1 MSHLKSLVKKTDVV
15 TLPASATVLEASKKM
30 AEHLI
35 GSVIVLEGDRPLG
48 IFTERDLLNRVV
60 AKGLDPQKTPLSQV
74 MSQGLKTVSV
84 HETVE
89 ACFKKMEETK
99 CRHIPIEEDGRLVG
113 VVTMRNILE
122 WLTDQIKE
130 ENLFLKNYIQS

>member
-1 MSHLKSLVKKTDVV
+1 MSHLKSLVKKMGVV
-15 TLPASATVLEASKKM
+15 TLPSNATVYEASKKM

-35 GSVIVLEGDRPLG
+35 GSVIVLEEGRPVG

-60 AKGLDPQKTPLSQV
+60 AQGIDPQKTPLSQV
-74 MSQGLKTVSV
+74 MSKGVKTVSA

-89 ACFKKMEETK
+89 ACFKKMELTR
-99 CRHIPIEEDGRLVG
+99 CRHIPIEEDGELIG

-122 WLTDQIKE
+122 WLTEQIQE